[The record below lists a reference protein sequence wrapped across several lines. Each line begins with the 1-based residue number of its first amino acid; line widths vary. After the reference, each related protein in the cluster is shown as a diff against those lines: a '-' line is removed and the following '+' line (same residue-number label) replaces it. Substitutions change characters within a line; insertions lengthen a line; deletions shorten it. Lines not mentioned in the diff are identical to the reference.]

1 MIYPE
6 FFPEDRK
13 DEHAEKKVFEALK
26 TVADR
31 YDVFYSRK
39 FVGAGEGKKPEYEI
53 DFIIAIPEKAI
64 LCLEVKGGAIN
75 YDGMADRWTQNG
87 RSMEKRP
94 DSQASAASHAL
105 TRQFS
110 SEVSQMPVG
119 WGLCF
124 PDCQIQHDL
133 PFPASIDR
141 NQVIDEASLLHIDS
155 ALPGVFDFLKRQNP
169 GRDGA
174 RHWQYAQLKQNLLR
188 GLGFVQLLGT
198 KIKYQEKR
206 FVELT
211 EQQLD
216 MFQRFAAND
225 NLLISGPAGSG
236 KTILAKTAA

>member
-64 LCLEVKGGAIN
+64 LCLEVKGGAIK

-87 RSMEKRP
+87 RSMDKRP

-105 TRQFS
+105 TRQF
-110 SEVSQMPVG
+110 
-119 WGLCF
+119 
-124 PDCQIQHDL
+124 
-133 PFPASIDR
+133 
-141 NQVIDEASLLHIDS
+141 
-155 ALPGVFDFLKRQNP
+155 
-169 GRDGA
+169 
-174 RHWQYAQLKQNLLR
+174 
-188 GLGFVQLLGT
+188 
-198 KIKYQEKR
+198 
-206 FVELT
+206 
-211 EQQLD
+211 
-216 MFQRFAAND
+216 
-225 NLLISGPAGSG
+225 
-236 KTILAKTAA
+236 